1 MRYLSI
7 ISYIGLIVLINVC
20 FSYLPSVHIGVN
32 EISLG
37 DFLVGVIY
45 LVRDF
50 AQREI
55 GHKVILAMAAGILIS
70 FWLADPVV
78 ANASVA
84 AFAVGEMIDWLY
96 FTFTGKPLSQRLL
109 YSASLSAPIDT
120 FVFLKMAHHF
130 SWFEFIL
137 MTAIKLIGV
146 VSLWYYWRLKNTST
160 FRPQP
165 TLKDLNFK
173 IK

>member
-1 MRYLSI
+1 MRYISV

-20 FSYLPSVHIGVN
+20 FSYLPSVHFGSN
-32 EISLG
+32 EISLA
-37 DFLVGVIY
+37 DFLVGSIY

-55 GHKVILAMAAGILIS
+55 GHKVILAMVVGALIS
-70 FWLADPVV
+70 FWLADPIV

-84 AFAVGEMIDWLY
+84 AFAIGEMIDWLI

-120 FVFLKMAHHF
+120 YVFLKMAHHF
-130 SWFEFIL
+130 SWLEFGL
-137 MTAIKLIGV
+137 MTIIKLLGV
-146 VSLWYYWRLKNTST
+146 VSLWYYWRVKNSSTSREGPLNELK
-160 FRPQP
+160 
-165 TLKDLNFK
+165 FK
-173 IK
+173 IE